1 MGGGEP
7 LLPPSRKAKPRSV
20 FGYWPTWSEC
30 VPLNGETGSVDSVR
44 VAANILA
51 GCIIGI
57 RQTLTGIVS
66 ATLVFTGSNHEEIT
80 EMFPFGISMMWYSTM
95 AGSAF
100 YAAFGRLQYN
110 TNATQEVC
118 AILYGAMAQ
127 NAALFLKRRGKSDLI
142 QPTILALIVSSTM
155 LTGVCSVLLGKLGV
169 GKLMLRF
176 PTPVTNGFLGTIG
189 WFLVRTA
196 LQVSSGV
203 QFQYFYPVDLTAFL
217 SFRSLG
223 PVSCLLAMVAF
234 IRHGPSII
242 ARKLPDSRLLKLSGL
257 FCQLCPLVIFYAITS
272 ALGLSMEEL
281 STSGW
286 TYPTQTSRSFS
297 SLWTTYDIYN
307 PHGGADIG
315 VLIYNIPSMLMLVM
329 MSVLCTMTGVLGIT
343 GKFRM
348 GPDGDPAPMEVIDFD
363 AELTTVGFGSI
374 FTALSNGVVT
384 FHRLG
389 SSIQLRMD
397 GGTHR
402 LAVFTSSCFVGIFF
416 FTSLPLGHYIPKFF
430 LGGLF
435 MGSGLSFLESAFLSF
450 RSLPPQKFMGYRLP
464 SPQYWVTVACI
475 LVAAFSSPFQGIG
488 AGLTLSLVIFLWDS
502 AQSSPIA
509 SMSTGSHTVSRTFR
523 PFWELEALC
532 LHGHRILLFYLQG
545 QLFFGSGQNLASSL
559 VEAIEDGLDPD
570 AAEPGRISQYCIL
583 SFGKVTSID
592 ASAAEQLRMAVKRVS
607 EHGCKVIFCRMNS
620 QVFDALSVLKVVT
633 SPDLDLRQLLD
644 LQTTPTRG
652 EITAEESTVFTEF
665 GDATPTSPT
674 TATALSC
681 WGKGKPFKSPAYED
695 YDAFDDVTDA
705 LDYTG
710 DRLLETYLYSSREL
724 KEYMLEY
731 RVACSSGSRLPNLAF
746 EAMNLLPQGF
756 MRTIQ
761 PFCTVQLGLAS
772 GQRVPDGDAF
782 VFVLQGAIA
791 VVDELL
797 EGSTTNQGVSIKGF
811 QGRRHKRLRKRYPPG
826 SIVGKHEFFLKSL
839 QRRLGDAGAATSRVV
854 SSKFG
859 HTTEVWILTRSAWES
874 LPEELAALLQ
884 DLSLR
889 QLAEEKQHSLLSD
902 S

>member
-1 MGGGEP
+1 
-7 LLPPSRKAKPRSV
+7 
-20 FGYWPTWSEC
+20 
-30 VPLNGETGSVDSVR
+30 
-44 VAANILA
+44 
-51 GCIIGI
+51 
-57 RQTLTGIVS
+57 
-66 ATLVFTGSNHEEIT
+66 
-80 EMFPFGISMMWYSTM
+80 MFPFGISMMWYSTM

-100 YAAFGRLQYN
+100 YAVFGRLQYN

-118 AILYGAMAQ
+118 SILYGAMAQ
-127 NAALFLKRRGKSDLI
+127 NAAIALNKSGKSSLI
-142 QPTILALIVSSTM
+142 QPTVLALIVSSTL

-203 QFQYFYPVDLTAFL
+203 QFQYFYPMDFNAFF

-223 PVSCLLAMVAF
+223 PVSCLLAMVAL
-234 IRHGPSII
+234 IRHGPAIV
-242 ARKLPDSRLLKLSGL
+242 ARKFPNSKLLKLSGL
-257 FCQLCPLVIFYAITS
+257 FCQLCPLAIFYAVVYLI
-272 ALGLSMEEL
+272 GVSMEEL
-281 STSGW
+281 SSSGW
-286 TYPTQTSRSFS
+286 TYPAQTSRSFE
-297 SLWTTYDIYN
+297 SLWTTYNLGDAN
-307 PHGGADIG
+307 VR
-315 VLIYNIPSMLMLVM
+315 VLISNIPSMLMLVM

-343 GKFRM
+343 GKFRA
-348 GPDGDPAPMEVIDFD
+348 GPDGDPSPLEVIDFD

-374 FTALSNGVVT
+374 FTALLNGVVT

-402 LAVFTSSCFVGIFF
+402 LAVLTSSCFVGTFF

-435 MGSGLSFLESAFLSF
+435 MGSGVSFLESAFLSF

-464 SPQYWVTVACI
+464 SPQYWVTVLCI

-488 AGLTLSLVIFLWDS
+488 AGLILSLVIFLWDG

-559 VEAIEDGLDPD
+559 VEAIEDGLNPGVPDPQRMS
-570 AAEPGRISQYCIL
+570 EYCIL

-592 ASAAEQLRMAVKRVS
+592 ASAAEQLRTAVKRVS
-607 EHGCKVIFCRMNS
+607 ERGCKVICCRMNS
-620 QVFDALSVLKVVT
+620 QVFDALSALKVVT
-633 SPDLDLRQLLD
+633 SPDLDLRQLLG
-644 LQTTPTRG
+644 LQTGGDGDLNTQ
-652 EITAEESTVFTEF
+652 ESNILTEF
-665 GDATPTSPT
+665 GDATPNSPAT
-674 TATALSC
+674 TTALSC
-681 WGKGKPFKSPAYED
+681 WGKGKPFKNPTYEE

-710 DRLLETYLYSSREL
+710 DRLLEGYLYPLRGLEDY
-724 KEYMLEY
+724 KLEY
-731 RVACSSGSRLPNLAF
+731 RTACSTGFRLPNAVF
-746 EAMNLLPQGF
+746 ETMNLLPGGF
-756 MRTIQ
+756 LIQIQ

-772 GQRVPDGDAF
+772 GQRLADGDDLLF
-782 VFVLQGAIA
+782 VMQGAIA

-797 EGSTTNQGVSIKGF
+797 EGITTSQGVTIKGF

-859 HTTEVWILTRSAWES
+859 HVTEVWTLTRSSWTF
-874 LPEELAALLQ
+874 LPQELASILQ
-884 DLSLR
+884 DLLLR
-889 QLAEEKQHSLLSD
+889 QLAEERQHSLLSD